1 LDWKSTKISPVI
13 TLPPKTLWKLL
24 VGLTGVLL
32 KPWLRE
38 EGLSSYGG
46 RPKLVSL
53 LVRSMQCNKVLGLRF
68 KLICKG
74 WVSIYAT

>member
-46 RPKLVSL
+46 R
-53 LVRSMQCNKVLGLRF
+53 MCIMF
-68 KLICKG
+68 
-74 WVSIYAT
+74 